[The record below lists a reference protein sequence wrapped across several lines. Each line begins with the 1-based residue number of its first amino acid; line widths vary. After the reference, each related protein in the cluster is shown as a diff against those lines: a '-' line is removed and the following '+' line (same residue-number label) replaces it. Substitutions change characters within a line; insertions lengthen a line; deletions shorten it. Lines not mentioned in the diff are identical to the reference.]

1 MSFSS
6 QSTSRDKRTKRA
18 LSSSDQDS
26 DAHYKR
32 IRKKSGDKGSE
43 SSMVKKSITGLK
55 IKAKQGRSAS
65 KQSSEESEKTKLT
78 VDNPTVSINSHSQI
92 ISAPKPVTFNLT
104 RSTNIPQ
111 SVAQLVSDMSYEAQ
125 LADPVS
131 SPILFKLQSV
141 KYRGEI
147 CSFYNVGKCTRPTPH
162 SKTYRND
169 CEKMYIHLCAYC
181 NAKFNFAMAHT
192 FEECP
197 FEMLRNHVPKH

>member
-1 MSFSS
+1 MTYLTTAGVACPVKLCC
-6 QSTSRDKRTKRA
+6 QIKGCVIY
-18 LSSSDQDS
+18 LSAAQC
-26 DAHYKR
+26 
-32 IRKKSGDKGSE
+32 
-43 SSMVKKSITGLK
+43 
-55 IKAKQGRSAS
+55 
-65 KQSSEESEKTKLT
+65 LT
-78 VDNPTVSINSHSQI
+78 DNPTVSINSHSRI

-141 KYRGEI
+141 KYRSEI

-181 NAKFNFAMAHT
+181 NAKFNLAMAHA

-197 FEMLRNHVPKH
+197 FVMLRNHVPKH